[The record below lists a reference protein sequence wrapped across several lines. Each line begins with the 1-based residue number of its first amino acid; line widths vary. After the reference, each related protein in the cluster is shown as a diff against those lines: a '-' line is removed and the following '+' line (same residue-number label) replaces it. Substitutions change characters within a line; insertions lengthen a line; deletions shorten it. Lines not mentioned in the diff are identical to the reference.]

1 MVNLHQSRIIT
12 TFINVG
18 LPINSIVFYDYDMLY
33 NYLVFT
39 IFTFFHSREIHVL
52 VYVILLSLFR
62 MEMQLMRNVRMSSNA
77 ELLFPWWWCFT
88 GRSKWFR
95 LCRDGPIINS
105 SHLWVTG
112 ESNLNSLRQMC
123 KLGCTRKCPCP
134 HGDSTKMQLS

>member
-77 ELLFPWWWCFT
+77 ELLFP
-88 GRSKWFR
+88 
-95 LCRDGPIINS
+95 
-105 SHLWVTG
+105 
-112 ESNLNSLRQMC
+112 
-123 KLGCTRKCPCP
+123 
-134 HGDSTKMQLS
+134 